1 MDDPGRLE
9 RQEVEAFL
17 ETRRELG
24 PTYEPEVVDALAE
37 RLEQVV
43 EARVAAASSTGVD
56 RARLAAE
63 AGKRQFV
70 LAIVS
75 LGAGIPITAIA
86 GGVAD
91 VPGILLS
98 WLGIAAVNAAHAAAV
113 NGPRRDPSVR

>member
-1 MDDPGRLE
+1 MDEPGRLE

-24 PTYEPEVVDALAE
+24 PTYDAELVDALAE
-37 RLEQVV
+37 RIEKVV
-43 EARVAAASSTGVD
+43 DTRVAAVSGSAVD
-56 RARLAAE
+56 RARLSAE

-75 LGAGIPITAIA
+75 LGAGIPVTAIA
-86 GGVAD
+86 GALAD
-91 VPGILLS
+91 VPGIFLS

-113 NGPRRDPSVR
+113 NGPRRHQPGR